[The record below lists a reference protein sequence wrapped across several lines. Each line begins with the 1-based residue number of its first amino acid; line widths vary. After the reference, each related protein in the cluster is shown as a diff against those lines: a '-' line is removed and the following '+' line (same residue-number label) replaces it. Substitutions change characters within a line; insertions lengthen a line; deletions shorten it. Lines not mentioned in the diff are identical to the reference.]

1 MSLELRFTFLFSH
14 LVNLKKR
21 KNVWIRPSQRF
32 LWERES
38 VIGSSFGGVG
48 CCGGSKGK
56 KLTRGNCAA
65 PTHKNT
71 WERERERDMVGV
83 PYIMLSPSPQDVPRS
98 RFVTARKKQSCHCEQ
113 VGQWTPTCWENTNQS
128 LTQEEQGWPRK
139 YKCWTM
145 SRHFACDVWLR
156 EMRFK
161 IQIVYLRPVS
171 SYTGTHPPTIGILLL
186 TLVYLCFCYSIMI

>member
-1 MSLELRFTFLFSH
+1 MRPQR
-14 LVNLKKR
+14 KR
-21 KNVWIRPSQRF
+21 I
-32 LWERES
+32 
-38 VIGSSFGGVG
+38 
-48 CCGGSKGK
+48 
-56 KLTRGNCAA
+56 
-65 PTHKNT
+65 H
-71 WERERERDMVGV
+71 ERERERDMVGV

-145 SRHFACDVWLR
+145 SCRFVCDVWLR

-171 SYTGTHPPTIGILLL
+171 SYTGTHWYFIINPCIFMFLLSNDD
-186 TLVYLCFCYSIMI
+186 LVDIKIYVKNVLHVKSHKTWHF